1 MNRQM
6 ILSLKKAPS
15 RSSWRQLTFSIEWVR
30 GFFFCI
36 FIFVASNGY
45 ARLGETFAAIEKR
58 FNDPIRLVP
67 ASSAIPKKFQDRVT
81 TRIYQ
86 IGGNQDGALVQITF
100 LDGVSS
106 REFYFLEREKSQTSR
121 GLNDAQIR
129 FILEVNAQG
138 SSWDACAP
146 EKSNRGISWKRKDES
161 ASAKFQ
167 DTQPTINLNST
178 SPLESQLLTWSGIEL
193 QSKRWDDF
201 MNQAEIEMA
210 NAKKQQALD
219 AKKKLEQE
227 LADQQLLQG
236 I

>member
-1 MNRQM
+1 MSPSSNKAGPRFNTQTTFPSIQRIRLIFLCIS
-6 ILSLKKAPS
+6 IL
-15 RSSWRQLTFSIEWVR
+15 I
-30 GFFFCI
+30 
-36 FIFVASNGY
+36 ASNGY

-67 ASSAIPKKFQDRVT
+67 AGSAIPKKFQDRVT

-178 SPLESQLLTWSGIEL
+178 TPLESQLLTWSGIEL

-210 NAKKQQALD
+210 NAKKQQALE

>member
-1 MNRQM
+1 MQWIRLIFLCIS
-6 ILSLKKAPS
+6 IL
-15 RSSWRQLTFSIEWVR
+15 I
-30 GFFFCI
+30 
-36 FIFVASNGY
+36 ASKGY

-67 ASSAIPKKFQDRVT
+67 TSSAIPKKFQDRAT
-81 TRIYQ
+81 TRIYA
-86 IGGNQDGALVQITF
+86 IGGNQDGALVEITF

-106 REFYFLEREKSQTSR
+106 REFYFLEREKIQTSR

-146 EKSNRGISWKRKDES
+146 ERTNRGTSWKRQDQA
-161 ASAKFQ
+161 ASAKSQ

-178 SPLESQLLTWSGIEL
+178 TPLESQLLTWSGIEL

-210 NAKKQQALD
+210 NAKKQQALET
-219 AKKKLEQE
+219 KKKLEQE

>member
-1 MNRQM
+1 MNPSTNKAVLRLYTQTTFPSM
-6 ILSLKKAPS
+6 QWIRLILLC
-15 RSSWRQLTFSIEWVR
+15 FSIL
-30 GFFFCI
+30 I
-36 FIFVASNGY
+36 ASNGY

-67 ASSAIPKKFQDRVT
+67 TSSAIPKKFQDRAT
-81 TRIYQ
+81 TRIYA
-86 IGGNQDGALVQITF
+86 IGGNQDGALVEITF

-106 REFYFLEREKSQTSR
+106 REFYFLEREKIQTSR

-146 EKSNRGISWKRKDES
+146 EKTNRGTSWMRQDQA
-161 ASAKFQ
+161 ASANFQ
-167 DTQPTINLNST
+167 DTQPAINLNAT
-178 SPLESQLLTWSGIEL
+178 SPLESQLLIWSGIEL
-193 QSKRWDDF
+193 RAKRWDDF
-201 MNQAEIEMA
+201 MKQAEIEMA
-210 NAKKQQALD
+210 NLRKQQALE

>member
-1 MNRQM
+1 MNPSSNKVVPQFSTQM
-6 ILSLKKAPS
+6 TSPS
-15 RSSWRQLTFSIEWVR
+15 MQWMRVI
-30 GFFFCI
+30 FFFI
-36 FIFVASNGY
+36 SILVASNGY
-45 ARLGETFAAIEKR
+45 ARLGETFTAIEKR

-86 IGGNQDGALVQITF
+86 IGGNQEGALVEITF

-161 ASAKFQ
+161 ASARFQ
-167 DTQPTINLNST
+167 DTQPTINLNSN
-178 SPLESQLLTWSGIEL
+178 SPLESQLLIWSGIEL
-193 QSKRWDDF
+193 RAKRWDDF
-201 MNQAEIEMA
+201 MNQAETEMA
-210 NAKKQQALD
+210 NLRKQQALE

>member
-1 MNRQM
+1 MNQFMNPSSNKVVPRFSTQM
-6 ILSLKKAPS
+6 TSPS
-15 RSSWRQLTFSIEWVR
+15 MQWMRSIFFSIS
-30 GFFFCI
+30 
-36 FIFVASNGY
+36 IFVASNGY

-67 ASSAIPKKFQDRVT
+67 TTSAIPKKFQDRVT

-86 IGGNQDGALVQITF
+86 IGGNQEGALVQITF

-167 DTQPTINLNST
+167 DIQPTINLNST
-178 SPLESQLLTWSGIEL
+178 TPLESQLLTWSGIEL

-210 NAKKQQALD
+210 NAKKQQALE

>member
-1 MNRQM
+1 M
-6 ILSLKKAPS
+6 ILYLKKAPA
-15 RSSWRQLTFSIEWVR
+15 RSTLRQFTFPIDWVR
-30 GFFFCI
+30 GIFSSICI
-36 FIFVASNGY
+36 LVASNGY
-45 ARLGETFAAIEKR
+45 ARLGETFTAIEKR
-58 FNDPIRLVP
+58 FAEPIRLVP
-67 ASSAIPKKFQDRVT
+67 VSSALPKKYQERVAS
-81 TRIYQ
+81 RIYR
-86 IGGNQDGALVQITF
+86 INGNQDGALVEITF

-106 REFYFLEREKSQTSR
+106 REFYFLEREKIQTSR

-146 EKSNRGISWKRKDES
+146 EKANCGTSWKRQDQA

-178 SPLESQLLTWSGIEL
+178 TPLESQLLIWSGIEL
-193 QSKRWDDF
+193 RAKRWDDF
-201 MNQAEIEMA
+201 MSQAEIEMA
-210 NAKKQQALD
+210 NLRKQQALE

>member
-1 MNRQM
+1 MNHIMNPSTNKAVPRFYTQTTFPSM
-6 ILSLKKAPS
+6 QWIRLIFLCISILS
-15 RSSWRQLTFSIEWVR
+15 
-30 GFFFCI
+30 
-36 FIFVASNGY
+36 ASNGY

-67 ASSAIPKKFQDRVT
+67 TSSAIPKKFQDRAT
-81 TRIYQ
+81 TRIYA
-86 IGGNQDGALVQITF
+86 IGGNQDGALVEITF

-106 REFYFLEREKSQTSR
+106 REFYFLEREKVQTSR

-146 EKSNRGISWKRKDES
+146 EKTNRGTSWRRQDQA

-167 DTQPTINLNST
+167 DTQPSINLNSN
-178 SPLESQLLTWSGIEL
+178 SPLESQLLIWSGIEL
-193 QSKRWDDF
+193 RAKRWDEF
-201 MNQAEIEMA
+201 MKQAEIEMA
-210 NAKKQQALD
+210 NLRKQQALE

>member
-1 MNRQM
+1 MNPSSNKVVSRFSTQM
-6 ILSLKKAPS
+6 TSPS
-15 RSSWRQLTFSIEWVR
+15 MQWMRSIFFSIS
-30 GFFFCI
+30 
-36 FIFVASNGY
+36 IFVASNGY

-67 ASSAIPKKFQDRVT
+67 TTSAIPKKFQDRVT

-86 IGGNQDGALVQITF
+86 IGGNQEGALVQITF

-146 EKSNRGISWKRKDES
+146 EKSNRGISWKRKDEA

-210 NAKKQQALD
+210 NAKKLQALE

>member
-1 MNRQM
+1 MRG
-6 ILSLKKAPS
+6 IF
-15 RSSWRQLTFSIEWVR
+15 FSIS
-30 GFFFCI
+30 
-36 FIFVASNGY
+36 IFVASNGY
-45 ARLGETFAAIEKR
+45 ARLGETSEAIEKR
-58 FNDPIRLVP
+58 FNEAVRLVP
-67 ASSAIPKKFQDRVT
+67 ASSTLPKKLQDRVA

-86 IGGNQDGALVQITF
+86 IGANRDGALVEITF

-146 EKSNRGISWKRKDES
+146 EKTNRGTSWKRQDQA

-178 SPLESQLLTWSGIEL
+178 SPLESQLLIWSGIEL
-193 QSKRWDDF
+193 RAKRWDDF

-210 NAKKQQALD
+210 NLKKQQALE

>member
-1 MNRQM
+1 MQWM
-6 ILSLKKAPS
+6 
-15 RSSWRQLTFSIEWVR
+15 RSIFFSIS
-30 GFFFCI
+30 
-36 FIFVASNGY
+36 IFVASNGY

-67 ASSAIPKKFQDRVT
+67 TTSAIPKKFQDRVT

-86 IGGNQDGALVQITF
+86 IGGNQEGALVEITF

-146 EKSNRGISWKRKDES
+146 EKANRGTSWKRQDQA

-178 SPLESQLLTWSGIEL
+178 TPLESQLLIWSGIEL
-193 QSKRWDDF
+193 RAKRWDDF
-201 MNQAEIEMA
+201 INQAETEMA
-210 NAKKQQALD
+210 NLRKQQALE

>member
-1 MNRQM
+1 M
-6 ILSLKKAPS
+6 ISL
-15 RSSWRQLTFSIEWVR
+15 
-30 GFFFCI
+30 CI
-36 FIFVASNGY
+36 SLFIASNGY

-67 ASSAIPKKFQDRVT
+67 PSSAIPKKFQDRIT

-86 IGGNQDGALVQITF
+86 IGGKQDGALVEITF

-121 GLNDAQIR
+121 GLKDAQIR

-146 EKSNRGISWKRKDES
+146 EKPNRGTSWKRQDQA

-167 DTQPTINLNST
+167 DIQPTISLNSAT
-178 SPLESQLLTWSGIEL
+178 PLESQLLTWSGIEL
-193 QSKRWDDF
+193 RAKRWDDF

-210 NAKKQQALD
+210 NLRKQQALD

>member
-1 MNRQM
+1 MNPSTNKAVSRFYTQTTFPSVQWIRL
-6 ILSLKKAPS
+6 ILLCI
-15 RSSWRQLTFSIEWVR
+15 SIL
-30 GFFFCI
+30 I
-36 FIFVASNGY
+36 ASNGY

-67 ASSAIPKKFQDRVT
+67 TTSAIPKKFQDRVT
-81 TRIYQ
+81 TRIYK
-86 IGGNQDGALVQITF
+86 IGGNQDGALVEITF

-106 REFYFLEREKSQTSR
+106 REFYFLEREKIQTSR

-146 EKSNRGISWKRKDES
+146 EKTNRGTSWRRQDQA

-178 SPLESQLLTWSGIEL
+178 SPMESQLLIWSGIEL
-193 QSKRWDDF
+193 RAKRWDDF

-210 NAKKQQALD
+210 NLRKQQALE

>member
-1 MNRQM
+1 MNQIM
-6 ILSLKKAPS
+6 NLSSDNSGPRFDTHTTSPFIK
-15 RSSWRQLTFSIEWVR
+15 WMR
-30 GFFFCI
+30 GIFFFTSI
-36 FIFVASNGY
+36 FMASSGY

-67 ASSAIPKKFQDRVT
+67 TSSAIPKKFQDRVT
-81 TRIYQ
+81 TRIYK
-86 IGGNQDGALVQITF
+86 IGGNQDGALVEITF

-106 REFYFLEREKSQTSR
+106 REFYFLEREKIQTSR

-146 EKSNRGISWKRKDES
+146 EKTNRGTSWKRQDQA

-178 SPLESQLLTWSGIEL
+178 SPLESQLLIWSGIEL
-193 QSKRWDDF
+193 RTKPWDDF
-201 MNQAEIEMA
+201 INQAEIEMA
-210 NAKKQQALD
+210 NLRKQQALE

>member
-1 MNRQM
+1 MNASTNKAVPQFYTQTTFPSIQWIRLIFLCIS
-6 ILSLKKAPS
+6 IL
-15 RSSWRQLTFSIEWVR
+15 I
-30 GFFFCI
+30 
-36 FIFVASNGY
+36 ASNGY

-67 ASSAIPKKFQDRVT
+67 TTSAIPKKFQDRVT
-81 TRIYQ
+81 SRIYA
-86 IGGNQDGALVQITF
+86 IGGNQDGALVEITF

-106 REFYFLEREKSQTSR
+106 REFYFLEREKIQTSR

-138 SSWDACAP
+138 SSWEACAP
-146 EKSNRGISWKRKDES
+146 EKTNRGTSWKRQDQA
-161 ASAKFQ
+161 ASANFQ
-167 DTQPTINLNST
+167 DTQPAINLNST
-178 SPLESQLLTWSGIEL
+178 SPLESQLLIWSGIEL
-193 QSKRWDDF
+193 RAKRWDDF
-201 MNQAEIEMA
+201 MKQAEIEMA
-210 NAKKQQALD
+210 NLRKQQALE

>member
-1 MNRQM
+1 MQWMRV
-6 ILSLKKAPS
+6 I
-15 RSSWRQLTFSIEWVR
+15 
-30 GFFFCI
+30 FFFI
-36 FIFVASNGY
+36 FIFVASSGY
-45 ARLGETFAAIEKR
+45 ARLGETSEAIEKR
-58 FNDPIRLVP
+58 FNEAVRLVP
-67 ASSAIPKKFQDRVT
+67 ASSTLPKKLQDRVA

-146 EKSNRGISWKRKDES
+146 EKSNRGISWKRKDEA

-178 SPLESQLLTWSGIEL
+178 TPLESQLLTWSGIEL
-193 QSKRWDDF
+193 QSKRWNDF

-210 NAKKQQALD
+210 NVKKQQALQ

>member
-1 MNRQM
+1 MQWM
-6 ILSLKKAPS
+6 
-15 RSSWRQLTFSIEWVR
+15 RSI
-30 GFFFCI
+30 FFFI
-36 FIFVASNGY
+36 SIFVASNGY

-67 ASSAIPKKFQDRVT
+67 TTSAIPKKFQDRVT

-86 IGGNQDGALVQITF
+86 IGGNQEGALVEITF

-161 ASAKFQ
+161 ASARFQ
-167 DTQPTINLNST
+167 DTQPTINLNSN
-178 SPLESQLLTWSGIEL
+178 SPLESQLLIWSGIEL
-193 QSKRWDDF
+193 CAKRWDDF

-210 NAKKQQALD
+210 NAKKQQALE

>member
-1 MNRQM
+1 MQWMRV
-6 ILSLKKAPS
+6 I
-15 RSSWRQLTFSIEWVR
+15 
-30 GFFFCI
+30 FFFI
-36 FIFVASNGY
+36 FIFVASSGY
-45 ARLGETFAAIEKR
+45 ARLGETSEAIEKR
-58 FNDPIRLVP
+58 FNEAVRLVP
-67 ASSAIPKKFQDRVT
+67 ASSTLPKKLQDRVA

-146 EKSNRGISWKRKDES
+146 EKSNRGISWKRKDEA

-178 SPLESQLLTWSGIEL
+178 TPLESQLLTWSGIEL
-193 QSKRWDDF
+193 QSKRWNDF

-210 NAKKQQALD
+210 NVKKQQALE

>member
-1 MNRQM
+1 M
-6 ILSLKKAPS
+6 IRSFKKAPS
-15 RSSWRQLTFSIEWVR
+15 PSSWRQFTFCIDWVR
-30 GFFFCI
+30 GFFFCV
-36 FIFVASNGY
+36 FIFASSNGY

-58 FNDPIRLVP
+58 FNEAVRLVP
-67 ASSAIPKKFQDRVT
+67 ASSTLPKKLQDRVA

-86 IGGNQDGALVQITF
+86 IGGNRDGALVEITF

-129 FILEVNAQG
+129 FILEANTQG
-138 SSWDACAP
+138 SSWDACAA
-146 EKSNRGISWKRKDES
+146 EKLKRGTSWKRQDQA

-167 DTQPTINLNST
+167 DTQPTINLNSN

-193 QSKRWDDF
+193 RAKRWDDF

-210 NAKKQQALD
+210 NLRKQQALE
-219 AKKKLEQE
+219 ATKKLEQE
-227 LADQQLLQG
+227 QADQQLLQG

>member
-1 MNRQM
+1 MNHIMNPSTNKAVPRFYTQTTFPSM
-6 ILSLKKAPS
+6 QWIRLIFLCISIL
-15 RSSWRQLTFSIEWVR
+15 I
-30 GFFFCI
+30 
-36 FIFVASNGY
+36 ASNGY

-67 ASSAIPKKFQDRVT
+67 TTAAIPKKFQDRVT
-81 TRIYQ
+81 TRIYA
-86 IGGNQDGALVQITF
+86 IGGNQDGALVEITF

-106 REFYFLEREKSQTSR
+106 REFYFLEREKVQTSR

-138 SSWDACAP
+138 SSWDTCAP
-146 EKSNRGISWKRKDES
+146 EKTNRGTSWKRQDQA
-161 ASAKFQ
+161 ASANFQ
-167 DTQPTINLNST
+167 DTQPAINLNSN
-178 SPLESQLLTWSGIEL
+178 SPLESQLLIWSGIEL
-193 QSKRWDDF
+193 RAKRWDDF
-201 MNQAEIEMA
+201 MKQAEIEMA
-210 NAKKQQALD
+210 NLRKQQALE

>member
-1 MNRQM
+1 MNPSSNKVVSRFSTQM
-6 ILSLKKAPS
+6 TPPS
-15 RSSWRQLTFSIEWVR
+15 MQWMR
-30 GFFFCI
+30 GIFFFI
-36 FIFVASNGY
+36 SIFVASNGY

-58 FNDPIRLVP
+58 FNDPIRLAP
-67 ASSAIPKKFQDRVT
+67 TTSAIPKKFQDRVT

-86 IGGNQDGALVQITF
+86 IGGNQEGALVQITF

-146 EKSNRGISWKRKDES
+146 EKSNRGISWKRKDEA

-210 NAKKQQALD
+210 NAKKLQALE

>member
-1 MNRQM
+1 MQWMRG
-6 ILSLKKAPS
+6 IF
-15 RSSWRQLTFSIEWVR
+15 FSIS
-30 GFFFCI
+30 
-36 FIFVASNGY
+36 IFVASNGY
-45 ARLGETFAAIEKR
+45 ARLGETSEAIEKR
-58 FNDPIRLVP
+58 FNEAVRLVP
-67 ASSAIPKKFQDRVT
+67 ASSTLPKKLQDRVA

-86 IGGNQDGALVQITF
+86 IGANRDGALVEITF

-146 EKSNRGISWKRKDES
+146 EKTNRGTSWKRQDQA

-178 SPLESQLLTWSGIEL
+178 SPLESQLLIWSGIEL
-193 QSKRWDDF
+193 RAKRWDDF

-210 NAKKQQALD
+210 NLKKQQALE